1 MRKFFFKSN
10 FEKNRQNALRK
21 KNTSSKYENNINLMP
36 LSPSLSLPAIKIE
49 DNRRK
54 PYIME
59 KRLSELNNYN
69 KKTNVILKRKNYLT
83 PVFKDSLRI
92 KNNFFNSKDPNETLY
107 SNNNNKKLSS
117 SILTNSYNILNKNL
131 YNSISNIKNE
141 DHIKDLLN
149 YGNSENLYNY
159 IAKKDV
165 HIKILFLIL

>member
-59 KRLSELNNYN
+59 NDYQN
-69 KKTNVILKRKNYLT
+69 
-83 PVFKDSLRI
+83 
-92 KNNFFNSKDPNETLY
+92 
-107 SNNNNKKLSS
+107 
-117 SILTNSYNILNKNL
+117 
-131 YNSISNIKNE
+131 
-141 DHIKDLLN
+141 
-149 YGNSENLYNY
+149 
-159 IAKKDV
+159 
-165 HIKILFLIL
+165 

>member
-1 MRKFFFKSN
+1 MLKNMRKFLFKSN

-21 KNTSSKYENNINLMP
+21 TNTSSKYENNINLMP

-59 KRLSELNNYN
+59 KRLSELKNYN

-92 KNNFFNSKDPNETLY
+92 K
-107 SNNNNKKLSS
+107 
-117 SILTNSYNILNKNL
+117 
-131 YNSISNIKNE
+131 
-141 DHIKDLLN
+141 
-149 YGNSENLYNY
+149 
-159 IAKKDV
+159 
-165 HIKILFLIL
+165 

>member
-21 KNTSSKYENNINLMP
+21 TNTSSKYGNNINLMP
-36 LSPSLSLPAIKIE
+36 LNPSLSLPAIKIE

-59 KRLSELNNYN
+59 KRLSELKNYN

-107 SNNNNKKLSS
+107 SNNNNKKLTGK
-117 SILTNSYNILNKNL
+117 I
-131 YNSISNIKNE
+131 
-141 DHIKDLLN
+141 
-149 YGNSENLYNY
+149 Y
-159 IAKKDV
+159 I
-165 HIKILFLIL
+165 II